1 MKARSGKNWLPDKH
15 NKAVPIT
22 DRRDLE
28 DVICLEVEGGP
39 ETKCESVEWHISNMI
54 AVFAP
59 LVMDRAIHLT
69 RSSWKYFKEKLE
81 IYAPQLNR
89 KYQARRKGRKA
100 YRERNRLEESL
111 RSTGEPPE
119 GFRRLSDDDLPSTD
133 EANNPK
139 T

>member
-1 MKARSGKNWLPDKH
+1 MKAKSGKNWLPDKD

-59 LVMDRAIHLT
+59 L
-69 RSSWKYFKEKLE
+69 SWIEPFTSRDLPGNTSK
-81 IYAPQLNR
+81 R
-89 KYQARRKGRKA
+89 
-100 YRERNRLEESL
+100 SL
-111 RSTGEPPE
+111 RSM
-119 GFRRLSDDDLPSTD
+119 RRS
-133 EANNPK
+133 
-139 T
+139 